1 MNKLIHSS
9 FVVLTIVATT
19 GPTRTYARAAAEGS
33 FDRTLNVSGTVDLE
47 ISTGSGNID
56 IRRGTSNR
64 VEIHG
69 RIRAGDSWSWWRSSS
84 RDAEDVVRKLEANP
98 PIEQSG
104 QMIRV
109 GRISDRDGYQNVS
122 ISYEVV
128 VPAQSNVRSST
139 GSGRQTVEGI
149 EGRVEASTGSGSV
162 TLRDIKGDVNATA
175 GSGAISAT
183 GLRGG
188 LRMNTGSG
196 GIHVQG
202 EQTGRWELEA
212 GSGSIDIDLPP
223 NAAFNLSAH
232 TGSGGVDVA
241 YPVTVQ
247 GKISRHDIVG
257 KVGTGGYPLNV
268 HTGSGHVRI
277 Q

>member
-1 MNKLIHSS
+1 VNKLIHSS
-9 FVVLTIVATT
+9 FVILAIAC
-19 GPTRTYARAAAEGS
+19 PIAAYAAAAEGS

-47 ISTGSGNID
+47 ISTGSGSID

-69 RIRAGDSWSWWRSSS
+69 RIRAGDNWSWWRSSS

-128 VPAQSNVRSST
+128 VPAASNVRSSA
-139 GSGRQTVEGI
+139 GSGRQTVDGI
-149 EGRVEASTGSGSV
+149 EGRVEVSTGSGSV
-162 TLRDIKGDVNATA
+162 TLRDIKGDVNETA

-268 HTGSGHVRI
+268 HTGSGHVHI

>member
-1 MNKLIHSS
+1 MKK
-9 FVVLTIVATT
+9 VVLGFVTLTVLATT
-19 GPTRTYARAAAEGS
+19 CSIAAYARSAEGS
-33 FDRTLNVSGTVDLE
+33 FDRTLNVSGPVYLE
-47 ISTGSGNID
+47 ISTGSGSID
-56 IRRGTSNR
+56 IRHGSGNR
-64 VEIHG
+64 VEIRG
-69 RIRAGDSWSWWRSSS
+69 RIRAGASWWRLS
-84 RDAEDVVRKLEANP
+84 RDAEDVVRRLEQNP

-104 QMIRV
+104 QTIRV
-109 GRISDRDGYQNVS
+109 GRISDREWYENVS

-128 VPAQSNVRSST
+128 VPAQSNVRSRT

-149 EGRVEASTGSGSV
+149 EGRVEASTGSGGI
-162 TLRDIKGDVNATA
+162 TLRDIKGDVNANA
-175 GSGAISAT
+175 GSGTINAT
-183 GLRGG
+183 GIRGG

-196 GIHVQG
+196 GIRVQG

-212 GSGSIDIDLPP
+212 GSGGIDIDLPP
-223 NAAFNLSAH
+223 NAAFDLSAH

-241 YPVTVQ
+241 YPMTVQ

-257 KVGTGGYPLNV
+257 KVGSGGHPLSV

>member
-1 MNKLIHSS
+1 MNKLIHSG
-9 FVVLTIVATT
+9 FVTLTVLATT
-19 GPTRTYARAAAEGS
+19 CSIAAYARAAEGS
-33 FDRTLNVSGTVDLE
+33 FDRTLNVSGTVYLD
-47 ISTGSGNID
+47 ISTGSGSID
-56 IRRGTSNR
+56 IRRGTGNR

-69 RIRAGDSWSWWRSSS
+69 RIRAGDNWSWWRSSS
-84 RDAEDVVRKLEANP
+84 RDAEDVVRRLEANP

-104 QMIRV
+104 QTIRV

-128 VPAQSNVRSST
+128 VPSQSNIRSST

-149 EGRVEASTGSGSV
+149 EGRVEASTGSGGI

-175 GSGAISAT
+175 GSGSINAT
-183 GLRGG
+183 GIRGG

-196 GIHVQG
+196 GIHAQG

-212 GSGSIDIDLPP
+212 GSGGIDIDLPP
-223 NAAFNLSAH
+223 NATFDLSAH

-257 KVGTGGYPLNV
+257 KVGSGGHPLSV

>member
-9 FVVLTIVATT
+9 FVTLTILATT
-19 GPTRTYARAAAEGS
+19 CSIAAYARAAEGS
-33 FDRTLNVSGTVDLE
+33 FDRTLNVSGTVYLE
-47 ISTGSGNID
+47 VSTGSGSID
-56 IRRGTSNR
+56 IRRGTSDR

-104 QMIRV
+104 QTIRV

-139 GSGRQTVEGI
+139 GSGRLTVEGI
-149 EGRVEASTGSGSV
+149 EGKVEASTGSGSV

-175 GSGAISAT
+175 GSGAINAT
-183 GLRGG
+183 GIRGALRT
-188 LRMNTGSG
+188 NTGSG

-212 GSGSIDIDLPP
+212 GSGSIEIDLPP

-257 KVGTGGYPLNV
+257 KVGSGGPPLNV